1 MAPKKTKIASGSGKR
16 ASSVKHGTS
25 KKTED
30 KPSHAAAKQ
39 KDRRQGNLWERLT
52 PGKRAL
58 VVLGSVVL
66 MAGLLALLM
75 WTSIKSIVRP
85 PVITP
90 PPAGSSE
97 PTAPTVSR
105 GPSSGAQPSDGGTA
119 ASRLD
124 GMYTVLVMGHNQG
137 LTDVMMVVGFDTG
150 ANKIE
155 VVNIPRDTYSNDIP
169 SYPKKINGAYN
180 LGGMDLVYKAVEG
193 VIGFRPD
200 KYVMIDYD
208 GFVALV
214 DTLDGVEFDVPRNMR
229 HVSDS
234 GKVDI
239 NLKKGLQTL
248 TGEQALGLVRYRS
261 GYADQDLGRIKTAQK
276 FLTACAQKMVD
287 TISFGKIG
295 DYVNICIDYL
305 DTDLTAGEMIWFV
318 QQAFDVDME
327 NDLNFHTPELNAYTY
342 QGAAYV
348 FLHADTMA
356 DLINRTVNPLS
367 HDIKPED
374 LEIFNPITS
383 GAGAVPETSTS
394 GGSTSTGSSSGSSGS
409 SSSGSGSSSKP
420 TGSGSASSGGSTKP
434 TGSGSASS
442 GGSTSTGSGSSGS
455 SGASGTSG
463 SGGSGASGTSGSGTA
478 TAAPSTEPSLAP
490 SSGPGVEETAAPA
503 SGEPTSETS
512 AEPVSG
518 GETSE
523 ASAEP
528 SGTPTDEPTPEPSEG
543 PTETG
548 EPAVTPPPVEVSEEP
563 FVPATPEA

>member
-16 ASSVKHGTS
+16 AGSIKRTAP
-25 KKTED
+25 KRNEER
-30 KPSHAAAKQ
+30 PAHAAVKTKQ
-39 KDRRQGNLWERLT
+39 NLWERLT

-75 WTSIKSIVRP
+75 WTSFSSIVRP

-97 PTAPTVSR
+97 PAAPNVSR
-105 GPSSGAQPSDGGTA
+105 DPSSSVQPSDGGTA
-119 ASRLD
+119 SSRLD

-137 LTDVMMVVGFDTG
+137 LTDVMMVVGFDTA
-150 ANKIE
+150 ANKID

-180 LGGMDLVYKAVEG
+180 IGGMDLVYEAVEG

-200 KYVMIDYD
+200 KYVLIDYD

-214 DTLDGVEFDVPRNMR
+214 DTLDGVEFDVPQNMR

-239 NLKKGLQTL
+239 DLKKGLQTL
-248 TGEQALGLVRYRS
+248 TGKQALGLVRYRS
-261 GYADQDLGRIKTAQK
+261 GYADQDLGRIRTAQK
-276 FLTACAQKMVD
+276 FLAACARKMVD
-287 TISFGKIG
+287 TISFAKIG

-348 FLHADTMA
+348 FLHADAMA

-367 HDIKPED
+367 HDIRAED
-374 LEIFNPITS
+374 LDIFNPITS

-394 GGSTSTGSSSGSSGS
+394 GGSTSTGGSSGSSGGSATGSGGSSGSSGS
-409 SSSGSGSSSKP
+409 
-420 TGSGSASSGGSTKP
+420 GSA
-434 TGSGSASS
+434 
-442 GGSTSTGSGSSGS
+442 GSGSSGS
-455 SGASGTSG
+455 SG
-463 SGGSGASGTSGSGTA
+463 GGSGSSQ
-478 TAAPSTEPSLAP
+478 TAAPSAEPSMTPPSAP
-490 SSGPGVEETAAPA
+490 SAETTEAPA
-503 SGEPTSETS
+503 SSEPTSEPSGT
-512 AEPVSG
+512 PVSG
-518 GETSE
+518 GETSG

-528 SGTPTDEPTPEPSEG
+528 SVTPTAEPTVEPSESPAETAEPTVT
-543 PTETG
+543 PTEEAT
-548 EPAVTPPPVEVSEEP
+548 EEP